1 MSSSGDFKERLTQH
15 QSTIAE
21 HLPNPSIAGQ
31 ESAKFVKHLF
41 GLNSNLEKIGVVD
54 PLYRNEIAIQMLEIW
69 CAGSQK
75 YLENGDD
82 SVLCDDAIAKTKRS
96 RREEDRGSPQG

>member
-1 MSSSGDFKERLTQH
+1 MSSSFSDFKERLPKH

-31 ESAKFVKHLF
+31 ESSKFVKHLF
-41 GLNSNLEKIGVVD
+41 GLNSNLEKMGVD
-54 PLYRNEIAIQMLEIW
+54 PLYRDEIAIQMLEIW

-75 YLENGDD
+75 YLENSDD
-82 SVLCDDAIAKTKRS
+82 GVLCDDAIAKTKRN
-96 RREEDRGSPQG
+96 RHEEDHGDD